1 MLETIIPTIA
11 ILTFVKAIYEY
22 TKSLKW
28 KKSELLTREIK
39 EFFADEKIKTFCQIL
54 DWNSREVKIGED
66 KIVIY
71 DDFLLDALSTHN
83 KKNKFTKDESKVRD
97 LFDYFLDRLSYFNF
111 YIKND
116 LVDEEEVFDYLSYY
130 LDIITKEGRKPKEVI
145 VAFNV
150 YIDYYNFTNIKE
162 LLAKYNLREEFKLL

>member
-1 MLETIIPTIA
+1 MLEIIIPLIA
-11 ILTFVKAIYEY
+11 ILTFIKAIYEY

-28 KKSELLTREIK
+28 KRSELLMKEIK
-39 EFFADEKIKTFCQIL
+39 DFFSDEKIKAFCQIL
-54 DWNSREVKIGED
+54 DWNTRNIKIEGES
-66 KIVIY
+66 ILVH
-71 DDFLLDALSTHN
+71 DDFLVQAFSTHN
-83 KKNKFTKDESKVRD
+83 KKGSFTKDEAKIRD

-116 LVDEEEVFDYLSYY
+116 LVDQEEVFDYLSYY

-162 LLAKYNLREEFKLL
+162 LLPKYNLREEFKLL

>member
-1 MLETIIPTIA
+1 MLEIIIPSIA
-11 ILTFVKAIYEY
+11 ILTFIKAIYEY

-28 KKSELLTREIK
+28 KKSELLTKEVK
-39 EFFADEKIKTFCQIL
+39 EFFADERIKTFCQIL
-54 DWNSREVKIGED
+54 DWNYREVKIGDD
-66 KIVIY
+66 KIIVY
-71 DDFLLDALSTHN
+71 DNFLENALTTHD
-83 KKNKFTKDESKVRD
+83 KKRTFTRDESKIRD

-130 LDIITKEGRKPKEVI
+130 LDIMTKEGRKTKDVV

-150 YIDYYNFTNIKE
+150 YIDHYNFTNIKE
-162 LLAKYNLREEFKLL
+162 LLAKYNLREEFRLL